1 MNTILRDVRYA
12 LRAMRLSP
20 SFTFIAVFCLGLG
33 IGATSTIFG
42 IVDVLFF
49 RPPPGVADPAS
60 IVRPYIERDT
70 GAVQTTVGGNDRVSF
85 PDYVDMRDNNRTLS
99 GLAAFTNVA
108 LSVGRGDEAH
118 SADGVEVTG
127 NYFNVLG
134 VRPALGRFFV
144 AEEEAGPGSPLAV
157 VISGVVTP

>member
-70 GAVQTTVGGNDRVSF
+70 GAVQTTVVGMIECRS
-85 PDYVDMRDNNRTLS
+85 RTTS
-99 GLAAFTNVA
+99 TCATTT
-108 LSVGRGDEAH
+108 GR
-118 SADGVEVTG
+118 
-127 NYFNVLG
+127 
-134 VRPALGRFFV
+134 
-144 AEEEAGPGSPLAV
+144 
-157 VISGVVTP
+157 